1 MAYEPVSA
9 VVAGL
14 NDADG
19 GGNGPLAQD
28 LSHSR
33 TLLERVT
40 RQGESPVGDVWR
52 VRVIC
57 NREYCPTR
65 GIGWEAG
72 WTTIQG

>member
-1 MAYEPVSA
+1 MAYEPVGA
-9 VVAGL
+9 VVSGL
-14 NDADG
+14 NDSG
-19 GGNGPLAQD
+19 GGGDGPLAEDQR
-28 LSHSR
+28 HSR

-40 RQGESPVGDVWR
+40 RQGESPVGDVC
-52 VRVIC
+52 VVTVIW